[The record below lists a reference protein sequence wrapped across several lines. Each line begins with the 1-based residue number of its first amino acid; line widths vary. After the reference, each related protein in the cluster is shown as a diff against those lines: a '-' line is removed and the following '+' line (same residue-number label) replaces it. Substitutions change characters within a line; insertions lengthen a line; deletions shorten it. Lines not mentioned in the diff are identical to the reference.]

1 MRAVGQGRKGKSM
14 FGIGIWNLP
23 GSDLVP
29 TLEWQLNKRA
39 TEGLS
44 RVEISEVPED
54 RVALLQ
60 GWLDRTNG
68 EIKGMKVILYPSASG
83 LAAEEDDEFGKEFRA
98 ELPCDRIRLTN

>member
-44 RVEISEVPED
+44 RVEISEVPESYNRIWCLGSHPFKCCLGTTAKRSD
-54 RVALLQ
+54 LIVYGCRA
-60 GWLDRTNG
+60 R
-68 EIKGMKVILYPSASG
+68 
-83 LAAEEDDEFGKEFRA
+83 LAASAGV
-98 ELPCDRIRLTN
+98 C